1 MKISSVE
8 AIAIRI
14 PNPAR
19 GEEQPPADT
28 FGDYYVDWSAF
39 TSIYSRHHETTV
51 VRVRAD
57 NGVTGYGEAQSPVSP
72 RTTRNIVEDL
82 VRPLALGRDPFDVEA
97 IWTRSFGAMRE
108 RGHPTGFYVDAL
120 AGLDIAIY
128 DIIGKA
134 TGQPVHRLIG
144 GRYRDRVPVYAGIG
158 GTDPGKVADSA
169 AEHARHG
176 YRALK
181 LHLLLDRDRVVEIV
195 RAVRERVG
203 PSVQLMVD
211 VHTRHSVAGAIELGR
226 QLEKLD
232 VRWLESPTVPED
244 IPGQAEIA
252 RALDMPVA
260 IGEWSRTR
268 YEMREAFERR
278 AFDIVMPDIARTG
291 FTEGKRIAALADT
304 YNIPVSPHV
313 GGGGIISV
321 AASVEYSAAL
331 SNFVVLEHSH
341 AAHAVKSLILNR
353 PYGPADG
360 AFGVTDAPGLG
371 LEVSDAA
378 LEKYAV

>member
-8 AIAIRI
+8 AIAIRV

-19 GEEQPPADT
+19 AEEHPPTDT
-28 FGDYYVDWSAF
+28 FGDYYVDRSAF

-51 VRVRAD
+51 VRVRTD
-57 NGVTGYGEAQSPVSP
+57 NGLTGYGEAQSPVSP
-72 RTTRNIVEDL
+72 RTTRTIVEDL
-82 VRPLALGRDPFDVEA
+82 VRPLALGRNPFDVEA
-97 IWTRSFGAMRE
+97 IWARSFGAMRE

-120 AGLDIAIY
+120 AGLDIALY

-134 TGQPVHRLIG
+134 TDQPVHRLIG

-158 GTDPGKVADSA
+158 GTDPERVADTA
-169 AEHARHG
+169 AEHTGYG

-195 RAVRERVG
+195 RAVRDRVG

-211 VHTRHSVAGAIELGR
+211 VHTRHSVTGAIEMGR

-252 RALDMPVA
+252 RGLDMPVA

-278 AFDIVMPDIARTG
+278 AFDIAMPDIARTG

-321 AASVEYSAAL
+321 AASVEYSASL
-331 SNFVVLEHSH
+331 SNFVILEHSH
-341 AAHAVKSLILNR
+341 AAHAVKSAILNR
-353 PYGPADG
+353 PYSPADG
-360 AFGVTDAPGLG
+360 AFPVTDAPGLG
-371 LEVSDAA
+371 LDISDAA
-378 LEKYAV
+378 LERYAI

>member
-8 AIAIRI
+8 AIAIRV
-14 PNPAR
+14 PNAAR
-19 GEEQPPADT
+19 GEEHPPTDT
-28 FGDYYVDWSAF
+28 FGDYYVDRSAF

-51 VRVRAD
+51 VRVRTD
-57 NGVTGYGEAQSPVSP
+57 NGLTGYGEAQSPVSP
-72 RTTRNIVEDL
+72 RTTRTIVEDL
-82 VRPLALGRDPFDVEA
+82 VRPLALGRNPFDVEA

-120 AGLDIAIY
+120 AGLDIALY

-134 TGQPVHRLIG
+134 MDQPVHRLIG

-158 GTDPGKVADSA
+158 GTDPGKVAETA
-169 AEHARHG
+169 AEHAGYG

-203 PSVQLMVD
+203 PAVQLMVD
-211 VHTRHSVAGAIELGR
+211 VHTRHSVAGAIEMGR

-291 FTEGKRIAALADT
+291 FTEGKRIATLADT

-321 AASVEYSAAL
+321 AASVEYSASL
-331 SNFVVLEHSH
+331 SNFVILEHSH
-341 AAHAVKSLILNR
+341 AAHATKSAILNR
-353 PYGPADG
+353 PYSPADG
-360 AFGVTDAPGLG
+360 AFSVTDAPGLG
-371 LEVSDAA
+371 LDISDAA
-378 LEKYAV
+378 LDRYAI